1 MTRLKTKGHGQ
12 VLNRSELVIGDTDVE
27 YFAPTKFRLEPDL
40 LVTIL
45 AGLVYSGDIVLAVT
59 GDKIDSSK
67 IGLFAERSLED
78 LRQFKHVEAP
88 KEINVAV
95 LRSLFELLGLPPGLA
110 QQATQASDEPVKR
123 LQEEVGKLIRRVLSV
138 TTDMPGRLSFW
149 GHQLLRNEEIN
160 DWRTKLDATKAFA
173 ESLSPYNTVGKLKN
187 LRIGSDDIA
196 AQKKNLEVLAA
207 IEGMLDLVGELG
219 STASYLSQAEMV
231 LSADHTWVK
240 QAQESRKQLL
250 DKLSADR
257 SAQHAGEYRQ
267 KLAILKKDYITAYV
281 AQHSKARLG
290 VTEAKTKTA
299 LAKDPRLV
307 AMRALAGISLMP
319 TSQLTGFQEKLD
331 KLKSCA
337 ALIDSDLSANPVCPH
352 CNFKPANEQGDLL
365 PAANVLKQLDDE
377 LDRLLEGWV
386 QTLVDNLE
394 DPIIQSNFELLKESS
409 RKIVTGFA
417 ETKTLPEFIT
427 PEFIAAVQEALSG
440 LEKINFTGEDIRKA
454 LLQGGSPATPD
465 DLRKRFETFLNDRC
479 KGKDTTKLRFVVE

>member
-1 MTRLKTKGHGQ
+1 MT
-12 VLNRSELVIGDTDVE
+12 
-27 YFAPTKFRLEPDL
+27 P
-40 LVTIL
+40 
-45 AGLVYSGDIVLAVT
+45 
-59 GDKIDSSK
+59 
-67 IGLFAERSLED
+67 
-78 LRQFKHVEAP
+78 
-88 KEINVAV
+88 
-95 LRSLFELLGLPPGLA
+95 
-110 QQATQASDEPVKR
+110 
-123 LQEEVGKLIRRVLSV
+123 
-138 TTDMPGRLSFW
+138 
-149 GHQLLRNEEIN
+149 
-160 DWRTKLDATKAFA
+160 RTKL
-173 ESLSPYNTVGKLKN
+173 L
-187 LRIGSDDIA
+187 
-196 AQKKNLEVLAA
+196 
-207 IEGMLDLVGELG
+207 IEP
-219 STASYLSQAEMV
+219 
-231 LSADHTWVK
+231 
-240 QAQESRKQLL
+240 
-250 DKLSADR
+250 
-257 SAQHAGEYRQ
+257 
-267 KLAILKKDYITAYV
+267 
-281 AQHSKARLG
+281 QHSKARLG

-337 ALIDSDLSANPVCPH
+337 ALIESDLSASPVCPH

-417 ETKTLPEFIT
+417 DTKTLPEFIT

-440 LEKINFTGEDIRKA
+440 LEKINVTGEDIRKA